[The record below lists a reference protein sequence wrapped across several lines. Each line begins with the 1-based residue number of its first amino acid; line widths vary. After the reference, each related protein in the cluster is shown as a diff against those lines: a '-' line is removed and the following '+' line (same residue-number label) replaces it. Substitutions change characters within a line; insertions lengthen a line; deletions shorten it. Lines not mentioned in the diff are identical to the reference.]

1 MKKEIKGFIR
11 LVTNKEYDDEKH
23 EFTVFEETAF
33 RVKNISEIVEFMPN
47 VPDYDNAKC
56 GIIKII
62 MMNGNEYFVMNC
74 SIDEILGLIE
84 RAS

>member
-1 MKKEIKGFIR
+1 MMKKNISSPFLRKLLSGS
-11 LVTNKEYDDEKH
+11 
-23 EFTVFEETAF
+23 
-33 RVKNISEIVEFMPN
+33 KNISEIVEFMPN

-62 MMNGNEYFVMNC
+62 MTNGDEYYAMDW
-74 SIDEILGLIE
+74 SIDEILQLIE

>member
-11 LVTNKEYDDEKH
+11 LVTDKEYDEEKH

-33 RVKNISEIVEFMPN
+33 RVKNISEIVEFMPDD
-47 VPDYDNAKC
+47 PDYDNTKF
-56 GIIKII
+56 GVKII
-62 MMNGNEYFVMNC
+62 MTNGDEYYAMDW
-74 SIDEILGLIE
+74 SIDEILQLIE

>member
-47 VPDYDNAKC
+47 DPDYDNTKF
-56 GIIKII
+56 GIKII
-62 MMNGNEYFVMNC
+62 MTNGNEYYAMDW
-74 SIDEILGLIE
+74 SIDEILQLIE